1 MSPAAIRWLHTWNL
15 LFTLALFGAALGWSG
30 CPWWLGLAGC
40 GGLWAGLLLEARA
53 MRRLLAD
60 HEGPLP
66 AGPRSMML
74 SRGLAWVLSLL
85 MLFAFLARIGAR

>member
-40 GGLWAGLLLEARA
+40 GGLWAGLLLEELTRLSVDRA
-53 MRRLLAD
+53 GVA
-60 HEGPLP
+60 E
-66 AGPRSMML
+66 
-74 SRGLAWVLSLL
+74 V
-85 MLFAFLARIGAR
+85 